1 MSNVMKKPFSEGEI
15 KTPDKAHSSSVK
27 LNNVTLSKAVLQPG
41 WKWSTCIKPIVG
53 TETCQ
58 AGHVGVIAQGTMH
71 VKHDDGTEMEFT
83 EGDTYFLAPGHDAW
97 VVGDKEVIG
106 YEFITDD
113 KDFGPWKKG

>member
-1 MSNVMKKPFSEGEI
+1 MSNIMKKPFSEGEI
-15 KTPDKAHSSSVK
+15 KTPEKAHSSTVT

-71 VKHDDGTEMEFT
+71 VKHEDGTEMEFT
-83 EGDTYFLAPGHDAW
+83 EVDTYFLAPGHDAW

-106 YEFITDD
+106 YEFVTDD

>member
-1 MSNVMKKPFSEGEI
+1 
-15 KTPDKAHSSSVK
+15 
-27 LNNVTLSKAVLQPG
+27 VLQPG

-71 VKHDDGTEMEFT
+71 VKHDDGTEMEFI

>member
-15 KTPDKAHSSSVK
+15 KTPEKALSSTVT

-71 VKHDDGTEMEFT
+71 VKHDDGTEMEFI